1 MNFLIPIKSDTIKKV
16 CEGKYVMEAS
26 VHLAKFG
33 ITIADAK
40 EFLLSNL
47 SQPNAIFSICIA
59 HHVTTSM
66 ISEIVG
72 VKNSEVVEFF
82 VANRIN
88 PSPLYPKPVI
98 TSSDDKAGIY
108 QNEILN
114 SNLWADLGSNI
125 DLIDL
130 GYIEKQQAS
139 IIGVIDSISIF

>member
-1 MNFLIPIKSDTIKKV
+1 MNFLIPIKSDNIKKV

-47 SQPNAIFSICIA
+47 SQPNAIFSTCIA
-59 HHVTTSM
+59 HDVTTSM

-72 VKNSEVVEFF
+72 VKNSEVIEFF
-82 VANRIN
+82 VANGID
-88 PSPLYPKPVI
+88 PSPLYPKPVL
-98 TSSDDKAGIY
+98 TSSNEKIEMQ

-114 SNLWADLGSNI
+114 SDLWADLGSRI

-130 GYIEKQQAS
+130 GNIEKQQVS
-139 IIGVIDSISIF
+139 IAGVIDSISIF